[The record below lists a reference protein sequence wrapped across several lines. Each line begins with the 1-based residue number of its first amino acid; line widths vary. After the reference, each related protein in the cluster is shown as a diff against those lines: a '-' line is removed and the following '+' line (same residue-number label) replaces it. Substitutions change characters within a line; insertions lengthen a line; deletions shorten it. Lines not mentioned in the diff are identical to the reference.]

1 MNAAD
6 WLAFAG
12 FWVVF
17 VTAPGPNAVNCVANG
32 MTYGFRRAL
41 WGVAGILTQAALFLT
56 LAAAGVAAALA
67 AAPSVEG
74 WLRLAGAG
82 VLVWLGLR
90 TVLRARRPVVAGSG
104 GGSIYGRAFLIAT
117 VNAKSL
123 AGYLAAFT
131 QVLRTDAGIWGQM
144 AWIYPTALTITAAS
158 YCGYTALGAL
168 AGRSAMGAVMNLW
181 FRRVMGLAFVAYG
194 VALALSGPLPVWGS
208 AIDGTQQ

>member
-1 MNAAD
+1 MTPAD

-12 FWVVF
+12 FWAVF

-32 MTYGFRRAL
+32 MTYGFARGL
-41 WGVAGILTQAALFLT
+41 WGVAGILTQAAVFLT

-67 AAPSVEG
+67 AAPAVEG
-74 WLRLAGAG
+74 WLRLGGAA

-90 TVLRARRPVVAGSG
+90 TVARAGRAVAVHPGR
-104 GGSIYGRAFLIAT
+104 GSIYGRALLIAT

-131 QVLRTDAGIWGQM
+131 QVLRADAALWGQM
-144 AWIYPTALTITAAS
+144 LWIYPTALTLTAAS

-168 AGRSAMGAVMNLW
+168 AGRSAMAAVMNLW
-181 FRRVMGLAFVAYG
+181 FRRAMGVAFVAYG
-194 VALALSGPLPVWGS
+194 LALAASGPLPFAAG
-208 AIDGTQQ
+208 